1 MTARCFI
8 VACPRSGT
16 TILQS
21 LLAAHPAIV
30 SFPETNFFP
39 RLFPRP
45 PEVCPEGMASLRAH
59 KLLHRLLAAT
69 GHEDLADR
77 VPGVHEPIGAYV
89 SAFVDLLDTLTLRE
103 GGSVWVEKTPQHLRF
118 VDLIETTVPEARFV
132 HIVRDGRD
140 VVASLYAVS
149 HEHPES
155 WGGQLDLS
163 TCVRRWLK
171 AMRRTRRHL
180 AKPNHVCVRYHEL
193 LRDPEA
199 ELSRLCHFLGV
210 PYDTEMG
217 SRAPETAPRL
227 IWPNETWKH
236 GTLGGLGEQPAKFR
250 HILGPEQQAYV
261 LEQLRTEPAA
271 QELAGMAVE

>member
-45 PEVCPEGMASLRAH
+45 PEVCPEGMASRRAH
-59 KLLHRLLAAT
+59 KLLHRLLGAT
-69 GHEDLADR
+69 GHGDLSER
-77 VPGVHEPIGAYV
+77 VPAVHDPIDVYV
-89 SAFVDLLDTLTLRE
+89 SAFVDLLDTIALRE
-103 GGSVWVEKTPQHLRF
+103 GGRVWVEKTPQHLRF
-118 VDLIETTVPEARFV
+118 VDLIETTVPDPKFV
-132 HIVRDGRD
+132 HIVRDGRE

-149 HEHPES
+149 HEHPET
-155 WGGQLDLS
+155 WGGQLELS

-171 AMRRTRRHL
+171 AMRRTQRHL
-180 AKPNHVCVRYHEL
+180 VKSNHVCVRYDEL

-199 ELSRLCHFLGV
+199 ELSRLCHFLDV

-217 SRAPETAPRL
+217 SRAAGEAPRL
-227 IWPNETWKH
+227 IWPNETWKS
-236 GTLGGLGEQPAKFR
+236 GVLGGLGEQPAKFR
-250 HILGPEQQAYV
+250 RVLDPKQQAYV
-261 LEQLRTEPAA
+261 IERLRAEPAA
-271 QELAGMAVE
+271 CELAGMAIE